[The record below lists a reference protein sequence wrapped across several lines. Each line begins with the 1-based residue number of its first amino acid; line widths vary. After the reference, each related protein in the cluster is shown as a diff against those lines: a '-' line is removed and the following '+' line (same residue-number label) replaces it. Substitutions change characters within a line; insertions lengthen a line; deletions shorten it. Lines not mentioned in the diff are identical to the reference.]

1 MEDAMKQ
8 ILAVAATI
16 GAILTILAIGEP
28 ALQQSASTGAQA
40 QHNRCVR
47 DQACYRRCRND
58 SHKSS
63 RACCRLCRG

>member
-1 MEDAMKQ
+1 MRQ
-8 ILAVAATI
+8 VLTLAAVIVAVTTIWALGEPTVQRTLNI
-16 GAILTILAIGEP
+16 GAN
-28 ALQQSASTGAQA
+28 A

-58 SHKSS
+58 MRKPS